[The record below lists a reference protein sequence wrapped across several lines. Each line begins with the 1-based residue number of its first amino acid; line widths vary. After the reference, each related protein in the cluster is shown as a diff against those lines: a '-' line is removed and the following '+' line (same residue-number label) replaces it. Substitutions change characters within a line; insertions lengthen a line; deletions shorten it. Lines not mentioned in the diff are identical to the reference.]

1 LSWVLQLVEDGI
13 IRRRFNYL
21 TKVEADDGAIYWGN
35 LYQGYSTQVYND
47 DPINDSSADSIN
59 STYSAAKI
67 EERLTEIPSG
77 GVEEA
82 PVDTKTYGRKD
93 ADWVEIILSG
103 FSGTLDDIDEG
114 TTNKHFTDT
123 EKTKLSGIA
132 TGAEVNVQ
140 PDWNQATNTE
150 DDYIKNKPTIPTIS
164 DTAYDET
171 SWDGVTTIA
180 PSKNAVRDVIRPI
193 KINTDAIWNIF
204 SGGANTITGD
214 VVDSSIAVF
223 FEGETMQISY
233 ADFLAQ
239 IASDL
244 GL

>member
-1 LSWVLQLVEDGI
+1 MKESIIQEKINNLRVNLETKAPVEDT
-13 IRRRFNYL
+13 Y
-21 TKVEADDGAIYWGN
+21 TKNEVDSLVGA
-35 LYQGYSTQVYND
+35 V
-47 DPINDSSADSIN
+47 
-59 STYSAAKI
+59 
-67 EERLTEIPSG
+67 PSG
-77 GVEEA
+77 GIEEA

-93 ADWVEIILSG
+93 GDWVEIILSG
-103 FSGTLDDIDEG
+103 FSGDLDDIDEG

-132 TGAEVNVQ
+132 TGAEMNVQ

-204 SGGANTITGD
+204 TGGANTITGD
-214 VVDSSIAVF
+214 VVDSYIAVF

-233 ADFLAQ
+233 ADLLAQ